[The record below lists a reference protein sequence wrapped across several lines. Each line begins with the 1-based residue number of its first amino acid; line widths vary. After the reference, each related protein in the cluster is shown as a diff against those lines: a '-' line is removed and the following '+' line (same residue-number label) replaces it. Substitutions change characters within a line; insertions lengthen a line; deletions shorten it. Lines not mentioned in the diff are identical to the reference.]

1 MNESETSALPVYIL
15 AISGGVDSMV
25 LAETIGSMRT
35 RKTIIAHFDHGIR
48 KESAQD
54 EAFVRAYAARRGL
67 PYVTEKS
74 HLGPRASEEKARD
87 ARYAFLRRAQQDYGA
102 VAIVTAHHQ
111 DDVIETMCI
120 NMLRGTGWRGLISL
134 RSHPELVRPLLGMS
148 KAQLVAYALH
158 HNIDWVEDRTND
170 DPRYLRNTIRQT
182 VMRRMT
188 SVQRRA
194 FVELYHKQLLLG
206 TDIDSHVS
214 VVHQKVKTD
223 GGLSRYHLIM
233 MPRTVSCEV
242 LQGYASVGRLE
253 RPQIARLLHFAK
265 TAKVGKKLTL
275 AKGLMAR
282 VTDDELIVY
291 PSEI

>member
-1 MNESETSALPVYIL
+1 MHELNSAARPVYVL

-25 LAETIGSMRT
+25 LAETIGAMRT
-35 RKTIIAHFDHGIR
+35 RITVIAHFDHGIR
-48 KESAQD
+48 KESGQD
-54 EAFVRAYAARRGL
+54 EAFVRAYAERRGL
-67 PYVTEKS
+67 VYVTEKS
-74 HLGPRASEEKARD
+74 NLGHRASEEKARD
-87 ARYAFLRRAQQDYGA
+87 ARYAFLRRVQKQYGA

-148 KAQLVAYALH
+148 KAQLVAYAVH
-158 HNIDWVEDRTND
+158 HNIEWVEDRTND

-188 SVQRRA
+188 SAQRQA
-194 FVELYHKQLLLG
+194 FVDLYHKQLLLG
-206 TDIDSHVS
+206 TDIDGHVS
-214 VVHQKVKTD
+214 VVQQKVSSTT
-223 GGLSRYHLIM
+223 GLSRYHLIM
-233 MPRTVSCEV
+233 MPRTVGAEV
-242 LQGYASVGRLE
+242 LQGSVSEGRLE
-253 RPQIARLLHFAK
+253 RPQINRLLHFAK
-265 TAKVGKKLTL
+265 TAKAGKKLTV

-291 PSEI
+291 TPEI